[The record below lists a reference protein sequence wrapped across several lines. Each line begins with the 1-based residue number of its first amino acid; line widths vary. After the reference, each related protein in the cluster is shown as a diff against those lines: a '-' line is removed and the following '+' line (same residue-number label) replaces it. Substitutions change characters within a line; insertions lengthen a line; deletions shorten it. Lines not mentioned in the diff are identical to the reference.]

1 MFNVDPVFNRPDFV
15 VTVSGGSPEENAQM
29 ATAIGHAMNLCG
41 FSNASIDPS
50 QNTVPDYTN
59 SAEVL
64 NSLRMLNPDLFE
76 SCTQVTTS
84 PTESAMT
91 SPAMLGMVGGFA
103 PQVWS
108 SF

>member
-1 MFNVDPVFNRPDFV
+1 MFNVDPVFSRPDFV
-15 VTVSGGSPEENAQM
+15 VTVSGGSFEENAQM

-41 FSNASIDPS
+41 FGAASIDPM
-50 QNTVPDYTN
+50 QNTVPDCNN

-76 SCTQVTTS
+76 SCIQVTGGQ
-84 PTESAMT
+84 PQEAAIN
-91 SPAMLGMVGGFA
+91 PAMMGMVSGLTSNS
-103 PQVWS
+103 WC